1 MFPEETLNG
10 KLRFLYSACKYT
22 VLPKKKKTF
31 GETQL
36 KKINIIITQP
46 STKFYKNKYNYNY
59 QRMTSIGQETH
70 W

>member
-1 MFPEETLNG
+1 MENFV
-10 KLRFLYSACKYT
+10 FCT
-22 VLPKKKKTF
+22 VLVNIQFYQKKKTF

-70 W
+70 